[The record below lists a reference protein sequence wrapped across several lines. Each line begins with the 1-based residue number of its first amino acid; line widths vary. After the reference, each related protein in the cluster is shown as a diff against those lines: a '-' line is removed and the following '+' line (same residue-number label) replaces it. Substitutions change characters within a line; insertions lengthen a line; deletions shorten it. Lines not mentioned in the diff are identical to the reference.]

1 MPLPAVRSLP
11 KPLALAALLLWLQS
25 GCQAGTDPGPTVRP
39 ATLVVEVVGASGAP
53 APGSLVVH
61 AVWPEPTIPT
71 APPDRDE
78 RTDING
84 RMWIRLGSY
93 PDAAFDSLRLRVQT
107 RGCGNGGPY
116 DFHLA
121 ATELEPG
128 GQDSVIARLVV
139 EPVPGPASASPGYY
153 CAFGVHPDWGPLG
166 EYDFS
171 LRVISSGGEEIRGE
185 WAILHSASIGPEV
198 GTFAGTVIGTQVA
211 LRLVNSVSRSACA
224 GTLRG
229 EVALDGTWGPLLFS
243 SPESCSGAPTRLD
256 FAVLAGES
264 ARSQVTSGQH

>member
-1 MPLPAVRSLP
+1 MPRLASQSLSRPLVLAV
-11 KPLALAALLLWLQS
+11 LLTWLQT
-25 GCQAGTDPGPTVRP
+25 GCQVGTDSSSTVRP
-39 ATLVVEVVGASGAP
+39 ATLAVDVVDASGAP

-107 RGCGNGGPY
+107 RGCGYGGQY

-128 GQDSVIARLVV
+128 GQDSVIARVVV
-139 EPVPGPASASPGYY
+139 EPVAGPASASPGDY

-166 EYDFS
+166 EYGFS

-198 GTFAGTVIGTQVA
+198 GTFTGGVIGTQVA
-211 LRLVNSVSRSACA
+211 LQLVNSFSRSSCA

-229 EVALDGTWGPLLFS
+229 EVASDGTWGPLLFS

-264 ARSQVTSGQH
+264 ARPQVMSGQH